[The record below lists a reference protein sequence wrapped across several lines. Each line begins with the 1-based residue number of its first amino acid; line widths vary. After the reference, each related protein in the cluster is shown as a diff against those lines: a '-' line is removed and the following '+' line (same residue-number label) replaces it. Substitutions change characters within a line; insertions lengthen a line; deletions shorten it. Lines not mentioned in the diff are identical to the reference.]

1 MTSLDMAGYGLF
13 IWPSYALAGLFVC
26 GCILHS
32 VMRARRSTKSGTSK
46 DIPKN

>member
-1 MTSLDMAGYGLF
+1 MTNFDMAGYGIF

-32 VMRARRSTKSGTSK
+32 LIRAHNIAKSDKAK
-46 DIPKN
+46 DLG

>member
-1 MTSLDMAGYGLF
+1 MAGYGLF
-13 IWPSYALAGLFVC
+13 VWLSYALAGLFVC